1 MLTMNKATKQLLEEN
16 NRRGEQLT
24 PENQK
29 ILVDIVAYLRGSS
42 ASTYQQELV
51 HRDILDMLQE
61 GEARGQTAAQVIG
74 EDYQAFCDEIL
85 TELPKRNM
93 KQHIV
98 YALSTVTLSA
108 AGLLSIWLVFRLF
121 EAPFQNRPFTPWLPM
136 TLGQLLGGIML
147 IAYSYGLVEH
157 ICRNSFEDRD
167 PSRLQVISFFVCI
180 GLFFIFC
187 VSLQQIMFYLHAGIA
202 VVLIAV
208 LFLIYKI
215 TDRMES

>member
-1 MLTMNKATKQLLEEN
+1 MNKTTKQLLEEN
-16 NRRGEQLT
+16 NRREKELS
-24 PENQK
+24 PDNQK
-29 ILVDIVAYLRGSS
+29 VLTDIVAYLRGSS
-42 ASTYQQELV
+42 TPILQQEQV
-51 HRDILDMLQE
+51 RRDITEMLLE
-61 GEARGQTAAQVIG
+61 GEVRGQSAQTIIG
-74 EDYQAFCDEIL
+74 TDYQAFCDEIL
-85 TELPKRNM
+85 VELPKRNM

-98 YALSTVTLSA
+98 YALSTVSLSA

-157 ICRNSFEDRD
+157 LCRNSFEDRD

-202 VVLIAV
+202 ALLIAV

>member
-1 MLTMNKATKQLLEEN
+1 MNKTTKQLLEEN

-202 VVLIAV
+202 ALLIAV

>member
-1 MLTMNKATKQLLEEN
+1 MNKATKQLLEEN
-16 NRRGEQLT
+16 NQREKELS
-24 PENQK
+24 PDNQK
-29 ILVDIVAYLRGSS
+29 VLTDIVAYLRGSS
-42 ASTYQQELV
+42 TPILQQEQV
-51 HRDILDMLQE
+51 RRDITEMLLE
-61 GEARGQTAAQVIG
+61 GEARGQSAQTIIG
-74 EDYQAFCDEIL
+74 TDYQAFCDEIL
-85 TELPKRNM
+85 AELPKRSM
-93 KQHIV
+93 KQRIV

-202 VVLIAV
+202 ALLIAV

>member
-1 MLTMNKATKQLLEEN
+1 MNKATKQLLEEN

-85 TELPKRNM
+85 AELPRRSARERT
-93 KQHIV
+93 I
-98 YALSTVTLSA
+98 YGLSVVSLSA
-108 AGLLSIWLVFRLF
+108 AVLVVIWLGFSLF
-121 EAPFQNRPFTPWLPM
+121 TAVIQGPFTLWLPVK
-136 TLGQLLGGIML
+136 LGQLLGGAL
-147 IAYSYGLVEH
+147 IIAFSYGLVEYV
-157 ICRNSFEDRD
+157 CRTSFEDRS
-167 PSRLQVISFFVCI
+167 PTKVQVIGIFVGMVLCFLI
-180 GLFFIFC
+180 CMLLRQTLF
-187 VSLQQIMFYLHAGIA
+187 SLHAGIA
-202 VVLIAV
+202 AVLAVVLY
-208 LFLIYKI
+208 LIYKV

>member
-1 MLTMNKATKQLLEEN
+1 MNKTTKQLLEEN

-85 TELPKRNM
+85 AELPKRSM
-93 KQHIV
+93 KQRIV
-98 YALSTVTLSA
+98 YALCTVTLSA

-202 VVLIAV
+202 ALLIAV

>member
-1 MLTMNKATKQLLEEN
+1 MNKATKQLLEEN

-29 ILVDIVAYLRGSS
+29 ILLDIVAYLRGSS

-74 EDYQAFCDEIL
+74 EDYQTFCDEIL

-98 YALSTVTLSA
+98 YALSTVSLSA

-202 VVLIAV
+202 ALLIAV

>member
-1 MLTMNKATKQLLEEN
+1 MNKATKQLLEEN

-74 EDYQAFCDEIL
+74 EDYQTFCDEIL
-85 TELPKRNM
+85 AELPKRSM
-93 KQHIV
+93 KQRIV
-98 YALSTVTLSA
+98 YALSTVSLSA
-108 AGLLSIWLVFRLF
+108 AVLFSIRLVFFLV
-121 EAPFQNRPFTPWLPM
+121 EAPFQNRAFTPWFPM

-147 IAYSYGLVEH
+147 ITYSYSLVEH
-157 ICRNSFEDRD
+157 ICRNSFEDRN

-180 GLFFIFC
+180 GLFFILRIF
-187 VSLQQIMFYLHAGIA
+187 LRQTLFFLHAGIA

>member
-1 MLTMNKATKQLLEEN
+1 MNKTTKQLLEEN
-16 NRRGEQLT
+16 NQREKELS
-24 PENQK
+24 PDNQK
-29 ILVDIVAYLRGSS
+29 VLTDIVAYLRGSS
-42 ASTYQQELV
+42 TPILQQEQV
-51 HRDILDMLQE
+51 RRDITEMLLE
-61 GEARGQTAAQVIG
+61 GEVRGQSAQTIIG
-74 EDYQAFCDEIL
+74 TNYQAFCDEIL
-85 TELPKRNM
+85 AELPKRSM

-98 YALSTVTLSA
+98 YALSTVSLSA

-202 VVLIAV
+202 ALLIAV

>member
-1 MLTMNKATKQLLEEN
+1 MNKATKQLLEEN

-85 TELPKRNM
+85 AELPRRSARERT
-93 KQHIV
+93 IYGLRV
-98 YALSTVTLSA
+98 VSLSVLVV
-108 AGLLSIWLVFRLF
+108 IWLGFSLF
-121 EAPFQNRPFTPWLPM
+121 TAVIQGPFTLWLPVK
-136 TLGQLLGGIML
+136 LGQLLGGAL
-147 IAYSYGLVEH
+147 IIAFSYGLVEYV
-157 ICRNSFEDRD
+157 CRTSFEDRS
-167 PSRLQVISFFVCI
+167 PTKVQVIGIFV
-180 GLFFIFC
+180 GMVLFFLICMLLRQTLF
-187 VSLQQIMFYLHAGIA
+187 SLHAGIA
-202 VVLIAV
+202 AV
-208 LFLIYKI
+208 LAVILYLIYKV

>member
-1 MLTMNKATKQLLEEN
+1 MNKATKQLLEDN
-16 NRRGEQLT
+16 NRREKQLS

-29 ILVDIVAYLRGSS
+29 VLTDIVAYLRGSS
-42 ASTYQQELV
+42 TPILQQEQV
-51 HRDILDMLQE
+51 RRDITEMLLE
-61 GEARGQTAAQVIG
+61 GEARGQSAQTIIG
-74 EDYQAFCDEIL
+74 TNYQAFCDEIL
-85 TELPKRNM
+85 AELPKRSM
-93 KQHIV
+93 KQRIV
-98 YALSTVTLSA
+98 YALSTVSLSA
-108 AGLLSIWLVFRLF
+108 AVLLSIRLVFFLV
-121 EAPFQNRPFTPWLPM
+121 EAPFQNRAFTPWFPM

-147 IAYSYGLVEH
+147 ITYSYSLVEH

-202 VVLIAV
+202 ALLIAV

>member
-1 MLTMNKATKQLLEEN
+1 MNKTTKQLLEEN

-93 KQHIV
+93 KQRIV

-202 VVLIAV
+202 ALLIAV

>member
-1 MLTMNKATKQLLEEN
+1 MNKTTKQLLEEN

-61 GEARGQTAAQVIG
+61 GEARGQSAKEVIG

-85 TELPKRNM
+85 AELPKRSAG
-93 KQHIV
+93 QQTV
-98 YALSTVTLSA
+98 YGLSVVSLSA
-108 AGLLSIWLVFRLF
+108 AVLLAIWLVFGLF
-121 EAPFQNRPFTPWLPM
+121 TAFFQGPFTLWLPVK
-136 TLGQLLGGIML
+136 LGQLLGGIL
-147 IAYSYGLVEH
+147 IIAFSYGLVEYV
-157 ICRNSFEDRD
+157 CRTSFEDRS
-167 PSRLQVISFFVCI
+167 PTKVQVVGIFV
-180 GLFFIFC
+180 GMVLFFLLCMLLRQTLFT
-187 VSLQQIMFYLHAGIA
+187 LHAGIA
-202 VVLIAV
+202 AVLIAA

>member
-1 MLTMNKATKQLLEEN
+1 MNKATKQLLEEN
-16 NRRGEQLT
+16 NRRGERLT

-85 TELPKRNM
+85 AELPRRSARERT
-93 KQHIV
+93 I
-98 YALSTVTLSA
+98 YGLSVVSLSA
-108 AGLLSIWLVFRLF
+108 AVLVVIWLGFSLF
-121 EAPFQNRPFTPWLPM
+121 TAVIQGPFTLWLPVK
-136 TLGQLLGGIML
+136 LGQLLGGAL
-147 IAYSYGLVEH
+147 IIAFSYGLVEYV
-157 ICRNSFEDRD
+157 CRTSFEDRS
-167 PSRLQVISFFVCI
+167 PTKVQVIGIFV
-180 GLFFIFC
+180 GMVLFFLICMLLRQTLF
-187 VSLQQIMFYLHAGIA
+187 SLHAGIA
-202 VVLIAV
+202 AVLAVVLY
-208 LFLIYKI
+208 LIYKV

>member
-1 MLTMNKATKQLLEEN
+1 MNKTTKQLLEEN
-16 NRRGEQLT
+16 NRRGERLT

-85 TELPKRNM
+85 AELPKRSM
-93 KQHIV
+93 KQRIV

-202 VVLIAV
+202 ALLIAV

>member
-1 MLTMNKATKQLLEEN
+1 MNKTTKQLLEEN

-74 EDYQAFCDEIL
+74 EDYQTFCDEIL

-202 VVLIAV
+202 ALLIAV

>member
-1 MLTMNKATKQLLEEN
+1 MNKTTKQLLEEN

-61 GEARGQTAAQVIG
+61 GEARGQTAPQVIG
-74 EDYQAFCDEIL
+74 EGYQTFCDEIL
-85 TELPKRNM
+85 AELPKRSM

-98 YALSTVTLSA
+98 YALSTVSLSA

-202 VVLIAV
+202 ALLIAV

>member
-1 MLTMNKATKQLLEEN
+1 MNKTTKQLLEEN

-85 TELPKRNM
+85 AELPRRSARERT
-93 KQHIV
+93 I
-98 YALSTVTLSA
+98 YGLSVVSLSA
-108 AGLLSIWLVFRLF
+108 AVLVVIWLGFSLF
-121 EAPFQNRPFTPWLPM
+121 TAVIQGPFTLWLPVK
-136 TLGQLLGGIML
+136 LGQLLGGAL
-147 IAYSYGLVEH
+147 IIAFSYGLVEYV
-157 ICRNSFEDRD
+157 CRTSFEDRS
-167 PSRLQVISFFVCI
+167 PTKVQVIGIFV
-180 GLFFIFC
+180 GMVLFFLICMLLRQTLF
-187 VSLQQIMFYLHAGIA
+187 SLHAGIA
-202 VVLIAV
+202 AVLAVVLY
-208 LFLIYKI
+208 LIYKV

>member
-1 MLTMNKATKQLLEEN
+1 MNKATKQLLEEN

-74 EDYQAFCDEIL
+74 EDYQTFCDEIL
-85 TELPKRNM
+85 AELPRRSARERT
-93 KQHIV
+93 I
-98 YALSTVTLSA
+98 YGLSVISLSA
-108 AGLLSIWLVFRLF
+108 AVLVVIWLGFSLLTAVI
-121 EAPFQNRPFTPWLPM
+121 QGPFTLWLPVK
-136 TLGQLLGGIML
+136 LGQLLGGAL
-147 IAYSYGLVEH
+147 IIAFSYGLVEYV
-157 ICRNSFEDRD
+157 CRTSFEDRS
-167 PSRLQVISFFVCI
+167 PTKVQVIGIFV
-180 GLFFIFC
+180 GMVLFFLICMLLRQTLF
-187 VSLQQIMFYLHAGIA
+187 SLHAGIA
-202 VVLIAV
+202 AVLAVVLY
-208 LFLIYKI
+208 LIYKV